1 MHFKGQKNLKRAI
14 EGLGNINTVWKCEA
28 QKAGG
33 LKVSLIW

>member
-33 LKVSLIW
+33 LKVSFIW